1 MLPDGMIRQGDMD
14 KESLPKG
21 IKILRGFETDDGDTI
36 PRRRFEKL
44 VDSLDKCAADGIP
57 RAIKCHSCPYLGE
70 CLEIFDAI
78 CGRVVMYRR
87 KSKVK
92 TESQL

>member
-1 MLPDGMIRQGDMD
+1 MDQRKLPQ
-14 KESLPKG
+14 G
-21 IKILRGFETDDGDTI
+21 IKILQRFELDNGTTISRG
-36 PRRRFEKL
+36 RFEKL

-70 CLEIFDAI
+70 CLERFDAI

-87 KSKVK
+87 KSTVK

>member
-1 MLPDGMIRQGDMD
+1 MDQRKLPQ
-14 KESLPKG
+14 G
-21 IKILRGFETDDGDTI
+21 IKILQRFELDNGATI
-36 PRRRFEKL
+36 PRGRFEKL

-70 CLEIFDAI
+70 CLEMFDAI

-87 KSKVK
+87 KNTVK
-92 TESQL
+92 TVNQP